1 MKKILSTVLLAVYTL
16 LGMAAGNKANLE
28 CVYRL
33 TYQRDT
39 INHRS
44 VDAMM
49 VLRLGDSQS
58 LFYPQAQ
65 FESDSLSQGAESISE
80 LQAIKDTIQS
90 RYGRITATYYVLKNF
105 DKNRI
110 DVVDDAVQTY
120 KYTEPMPSF
129 DWKYTEDKKTIGD
142 YECQ

>member
-49 VLRLGDSQS
+49 VLTHIAAVFDEKLKDS
-58 LFYPQAQ
+58 
-65 FESDSLSQGAESISE
+65 
-80 LQAIKDTIQS
+80 
-90 RYGRITATYYVLKNF
+90 
-105 DKNRI
+105 
-110 DVVDDAVQTY
+110 
-120 KYTEPMPSF
+120 
-129 DWKYTEDKKTIGD
+129 
-142 YECQ
+142 